1 MQNDVAKQPQELID
15 LNELDEEQLKQL
27 QTEEKQQQQKFFN
40 IDHLNRLYFQIQFLY
55 KIRGKKLENVSNR
68 FTAYQED
75 MSREIRDMKHRLY
88 TAEKNKE
95 SFQSSLDQAHDLCSK
110 YKSEMELAVKNLAKM
125 QNKAEELK
133 QKLNTLER
141 VQEQHEY
148 FIQQLR
154 DQYEK
159 DLMQMRESL
168 GEAQNVLK
176 EKHEVVRLLTM
187 QLEAAGQNAERAA
200 VERADTVNRLT
211 KNLNELQ
218 AKYDQDVLLAGYNNN
233 K

>member
-1 MQNDVAKQPQELID
+1 LQNDVAKQPQELID

-27 QTEEKQQQQKFFN
+27 QTDEKQQQQKFFN

-68 FTAYQED
+68 FTAYKED
-75 MSREIRDMKHRLY
+75 MSREIREMKHRLY
-88 TAEKNKE
+88 SAEKNKQ
-95 SFQSSLDQAHDLCSK
+95 SFQTSLDQAHALCSK

-125 QNKAEELK
+125 QEKAEDMK

-141 VQEQHEY
+141 VQEQNEY

-159 DLMQMRESL
+159 DMIQLRESS
-168 GEAQNVLK
+168 GEAKNLLK
-176 EKHEVVRLLTM
+176 DKHDEIRLLNI
-187 QLEAAGQNAERAA
+187 QLETAGQNAERAA
-200 VERADTVNRLT
+200 VERADIINRLT
-211 KNLNELQ
+211 KNFKEL
-218 AKYDQDVLLAGYNNN
+218 KDKSDNDSHLAGININ

>member
-1 MQNDVAKQPQELID
+1 M
-15 LNELDEEQLKQL
+15 
-27 QTEEKQQQQKFFN
+27 
-40 IDHLNRLYFQIQFLY
+40 
-55 KIRGKKLENVSNR
+55 SNR
-68 FTAYQED
+68 FTAYKED

-159 DLMQMRESL
+159 DMIQLRESS
-168 GEAQNVLK
+168 GEAQNLLR
-176 EKHEVVRLLTM
+176 EKHDEIRLLNI
-187 QLEAAGQNAERAA
+187 QLETAGQNAERAA
-200 VERADTVNRLT
+200 VERADITNRLT
-211 KNLNELQ
+211 KNFKELRE
-218 AKYDQDVLLAGYNNN
+218 KYDQDLLLAGFNNTR
-233 K
+233 

>member
-110 YKSEMELAVKNLAKM
+110 YKSEKELAVKNLAKM
-125 QNKAEELK
+125 QEKAEELK

-159 DLMQMRESL
+159 DFIQLRESS
-168 GEAQNVLK
+168 GEAQNLLND
-176 EKHEVVRLLTM
+176 KHDEIRLLNI
-187 QLEAAGQNAERAA
+187 QLETAGQNAERAA
-200 VERADTVNRLT
+200 VESADITNRLT
-211 KNLNELQ
+211 KNLKEL
-218 AKYDQDVLLAGYNNN
+218 KVKSDNDSLLAGININ